1 MKLKYNLIKIK
12 ISNKIINKIIKPTK
26 LIIITKIN
34 KFKTI
39 IKLTRIIDYLECNK
53 TAVSDSMNEVF
64 YLIDTAVNNENNIY
78 KSNSSLKLV
87 ILID

>member
-12 ISNKIINKIIKPTK
+12 ISNKIINKIIKRTK